1 MRLRE
6 LERELAIAPNLRNRE
21 FNLTTAPNQVWVT
34 DITYIPTDEGWLYL
48 AAVKDLHTCAIAGW
62 AHDQAARLSCVTF
75 GVLA

>member
-34 DITYIPTDEGWLYL
+34 DITYIPSDEGWLYL
-48 AAVKDLHTCAIAGW
+48 AAVKDLHTCEIAGW
-62 AHDQAARLSCVTF
+62 AMDARMTKQLVC
-75 GVLA
+75 LA